1 MYISL
6 FLLLVLLFGVAAAL
20 FLYRFQG
27 RRNVIQLDIVQFLYI
42 FLFYPVFF
50 VWIKSFIY
58 VQVRG
63 DLGAALTANEFFLID
78 TAVSLTWLYLYGIFA
93 IKGFTKT
100 LFLARHKDPLADL
113 FEHTEY
119 FHLWISHLA
128 IFFGVA
134 IISLILAGINVFLP
148 FQVPNATITTLFVA
162 CIGSIVGIFMFVM
175 LLLSDPKQNGYRL
188 LKVVK
193 LVYGFVFTV
202 LISLYLFIEP
212 PFTTAH
218 SMYWLVVFMYASF
231 VVCSIFSYKS
241 SRANS
246 WLDRF
251 TNLFRDLSWGNN
263 ISLEKSR
270 GKRKA

>member
-6 FLLLVLLFGVAAAL
+6 FLLLFLLFGVAAAL

-58 VQVRG
+58 IQVRG
-63 DLGAALTANEFFLID
+63 DLGAALTANEYFLID

-100 LFLARHKDPLADL
+100 LFLARHKDPLTDL
-113 FEHTEY
+113 FKHSEY

-134 IISLILAGINVFLP
+134 IISIILASLNIFVP
-148 FQVPNATITTLFVA
+148 FQVPNISLTNIFIAL
-162 CIGSIVGIFMFVM
+162 IGIVVGVSMFVM

-193 LVYGFVFTV
+193 LVYGFVFTL
-202 LISLYLFIEP
+202 LISIYLLIGP
-212 PFTTAH
+212 PFTTSY
-218 SMYWLVVFMYASF
+218 SMYWLVVFMFASF

-246 WLDRF
+246 WLDGF
-251 TNLFRDLSWGNN
+251 TNLFRDISWGNN
-263 ISLEKSR
+263 ISLEKKR